1 MKAEFV
7 RIDFD
12 LVLANIAVFP
22 SHRGLGIGTALLR
35 KVVAAASTGSFDS
48 LCLFVWQDRRRVI
61 DLYER
66 EGFRI
71 VKTARFRP
79 HKSLPYTGRC
89 LMQLALN
96 PDRRQNSLGT

>member
-1 MKAEFV
+1 M
-7 RIDFD
+7 D
-12 LVLANIAVFP
+12 LPPNSLILANIAAFP

-35 KVVAAASTGSFDS
+35 QVVTAAGTGSFDS
-48 LCLFVWQDRRRVI
+48 VCLFVWQDRQRVI

-71 VKTARFRP
+71 TEAVRFRP
-79 HKSLPYTGRC
+79 HKRLPHRGRC

-96 PDRRQNSLGT
+96 L